1 MKEKLNKEVARIG
14 SKHVD
19 HGNLNVI
26 EAVAMSTVAILALT
40 VGTIYGDKL
49 F

>member
-1 MKEKLNKEVARIG
+1 MKEKLQKEVVRIG

-19 HGNLNVI
+19 HDNLDAI

-40 VGTIYGDKL
+40 VGTIFGDKL